1 MTLEY
6 RRLGR
11 LPTCIGN
18 ERIRI
23 AHNGEVSHS
32 RNTVECE
39 SSAGW
44 SAPWRTVGTL
54 DAAAMTRLTQQ
65 IVDTGILELDP
76 ESIDETVEGGT
87 REEMDLTIDER
98 EIHFVAENTDP
109 PSFRAVVKLLWGVM
123 FESDKGEGLLPS

>member
-76 ESIDETVEGGT
+76 ESIDEAVEGGK

-98 EIHFVAENTDP
+98 EYHFVAENTDP
-109 PSFRAVVKLLWGVM
+109 PAFRAVVKLLWGVL
-123 FESDKGEGLLPS
+123 FELKGRR